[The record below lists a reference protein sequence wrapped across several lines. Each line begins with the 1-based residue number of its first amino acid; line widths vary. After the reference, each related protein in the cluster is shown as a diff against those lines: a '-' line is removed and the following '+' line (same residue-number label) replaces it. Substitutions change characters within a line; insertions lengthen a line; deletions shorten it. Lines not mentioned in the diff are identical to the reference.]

1 MLTMKFSL
9 YALIAACWA
18 HDALASS
25 CSDLLNY
32 KALPGTDIES
42 AYTARYVS
50 SDGHTSILYCQV
62 SGSVA
67 YGEHGNSVGFELW
80 LPSPEFYN
88 NRFMVVGK
96 SSILNDTSDV
106 FYK

>member
-9 YALIAACWA
+9 YATIVACWA
-18 HDALASS
+18 HDALANS
-25 CSDLLNY
+25 CSDLLKY
-32 KALPGTDIES
+32 KTLPGADIES
-42 AYTARYVS
+42 AHTARYRS
-50 SDGHTSILYCQV
+50 SDGDTSILYCQV

-88 NRFMVVGK
+88 NRSMVVGK

-106 FYK
+106 FYE